1 MSDRL
6 NTIFGWLL
14 GAGVVALLLR
24 FGVGLVIP
32 ETERPEELGYVIEGV
47 APEGGEAGPDLGTL
61 LAQAD
66 AAAGEATFAKCI
78 ACHTIAQGGA
88 TGIGPNLWAVV
99 GTGIGSHAPGFAYSS
114 DLAGH
119 GGTWTYENLD
129 AWLKSP
135 RAFAAGTKMS
145 FAGLSDP
152 QERANVIAYL
162 VANGGGP
169 AFPAPAAPAAE
180 EGAAAEGE
188 AAAAEGGEAAA
199 PAEGEAAAEAAP
211 AA

>member
-24 FGVGLVIP
+24 FLVGFAIP
-32 ETERPEELGYVIEGV
+32 DTERPEELGYVIQGV
-47 APEGGEAGPDLGTL
+47 EEEGGAAAPDLGTL
-61 LAQAD
+61 LASAD
-66 AAAGEATFAKCI
+66 VAAGEASFAKCM

-88 TGIGPNLWAVV
+88 TGIGPNLWGVV
-99 GTGIGSHAPGFAYSS
+99 GTGIGHHAAGFAYSG

-119 GGTWTYENLD
+119 GGEWTYENLD

-135 RAFAAGTKMS
+135 KAFASGTKMS
-145 FAGLSDP
+145 FPGLGDP
-152 QERANVIAYL
+152 QERANVLAYL
-162 VANGGGP
+162 HANGGGP

-180 EGAAAEGE
+180 EGAA
-188 AAAAEGGEAAA
+188 
-199 PAEGEAAAEAAP
+199 PADGEAAAEEAGAEGVEAAEVAGVAP

>member
-24 FGVGLVIP
+24 FLVGFAIP
-32 ETERPEELGYVIEGV
+32 ETERPEELGYVVQGV
-47 APEGGEAGPDLGTL
+47 EEEGGAAAPDLGTL
-61 LAQAD
+61 LASAD
-66 AAAGEATFAKCI
+66 VAAGEASFAKCM

-88 TGIGPNLWAVV
+88 TGIGPNLWGVV
-99 GTGIGSHAPGFAYSS
+99 GTGIGHHAAGFAYSG

-119 GGTWTYENLD
+119 GGEWTYENLD

-135 RAFAAGTKMS
+135 KAFASGTKMS
-145 FAGLSDP
+145 FPGLGDP
-152 QERANVIAYL
+152 QERANVLAYL
-162 VANGGGP
+162 HANGGGP

-180 EGAAAEGE
+180 EGAA
-188 AAAAEGGEAAA
+188 
-199 PAEGEAAAEAAP
+199 PAEGEAAAEEAGAEGVEAAEVAGVAP
-211 AA
+211 SA

>member
-24 FGVGLVIP
+24 FLVGFAIP
-32 ETERPEELGYVIEGV
+32 ETERPEELGYVVQGV
-47 APEGGEAGPDLGTL
+47 EEEGGAAAPDLGTL
-61 LAQAD
+61 LASAD
-66 AAAGEATFAKCI
+66 VAAGEASFAKCM

-88 TGIGPNLWAVV
+88 TGIGPNLWGVV
-99 GTGIGSHAPGFAYSS
+99 GTGIGHHAAGFAYSG

-119 GGTWTYENLD
+119 GGEWTYENLD

-135 RAFAAGTKMS
+135 KAFASGTKMS
-145 FAGLSDP
+145 FPGLGDP
-152 QERANVIAYL
+152 QERANVLAYL
-162 VANGGGP
+162 HANGGGP

-180 EGAAAEGE
+180 EGAA
-188 AAAAEGGEAAA
+188 
-199 PAEGEAAAEAAP
+199 PADGEAAAEEAGAEGVEAAEVAGVAP